1 MMSEKICGEFCVGI
15 CQISCTGRF
24 CVRTI
29 GASCGIFFCL
39 SVLSHNHSCGA
50 GAPVIVRLSCAWPPP
65 PHLGGHIRNAPCI
78 NYQVCARGVFRSQS
92 ARPFISML
100 LSGMKCP
107 GFQYI
112 WAKTR
117 ENGAFY
123 GSRPVGNAGESICF
137 RDSDRQIGSCHNAS
151 LGQFFTHSMHRMH
164 SVPILRFLE
173 LSVTSTFIGQTRLHF
188 PQEIH
193 FSLSHFTRRSAK

>member
-1 MMSEKICGEFCVGI
+1 MH
-15 CQISCTGRF
+15 R
-24 CVRTI
+24 RL
-29 GASCGIFFCL
+29 SCGVFFCL
-39 SVLSHNHSCGA
+39 SVLCHNRSCKAVSAALRHSG
-50 GAPVIVRLSCAWPPP
+50 AWPPP

-78 NYQVCARGVFRSQS
+78 NYQVCARGVFRSLS

-107 GFQYI
+107 GFQHI

-137 RDSDRQIGSCHNAS
+137 RDSVRQTGIYRIRS
-151 LGQFFTHSMHRMH
+151 
-164 SVPILRFLE
+164 
-173 LSVTSTFIGQTRLHF
+173 SVTMYSIPLCLESRYSFMKDGNALYLSNSSIGIQC
-188 PQEIH
+188 IV
-193 FSLSHFTRRSAK
+193 SFTPKV

>member
-1 MMSEKICGEFCVGI
+1 MSEKICGEFCAGI
-15 CQISCTGRF
+15 CQISYTGRF

-50 GAPVIVRLSCAWPPP
+50 GTPVIVRLSCAWPPP

-107 GFQYI
+107 GFQHI

-137 RDSDRQIGSCHNAS
+137 RDSDRQ
-151 LGQFFTHSMHRMH
+151 
-164 SVPILRFLE
+164 
-173 LSVTSTFIGQTRLHF
+173 TR
-188 PQEIH
+188 IYVNGKY
-193 FSLSHFTRRSAK
+193 FSRKNGIYFS

>member
-1 MMSEKICGEFCVGI
+1 MSEKICGEFCAGI
-15 CQISCTGRF
+15 CQISYTGRF

-100 LSGMKCP
+100 LSGMTCP
-107 GFQYI
+107 GFQHI

-117 ENGAFY
+117 ENGAIY

-137 RDSDRQIGSCHNAS
+137 RDSDRQTSDI
-151 LGQFFTHSMHRMH
+151 RMCPQIVFVNCCMWINH
-164 SVPILRFLE
+164 YMYRDILPRLKPWE
-173 LSVTSTFIGQTRLHF
+173 DVNLNRGNICNLSS
-188 PQEIH
+188 
-193 FSLSHFTRRSAK
+193 

>member
-1 MMSEKICGEFCVGI
+1 MSEKICGEFCAGI
-15 CQISCTGRF
+15 CQISYTGRF

-107 GFQYI
+107 GFQHI

-137 RDSDRQIGSCHNAS
+137 RDSDRQTGICRYLILFGYFTLFLQPSIIALISSSLIFSAMLHDKGKCSLTNAPKAVLFS
-151 LGQFFTHSMHRMH
+151 D
-164 SVPILRFLE
+164 VPNFK
-173 LSVTSTFIGQTRLHF
+173 
-188 PQEIH
+188 
-193 FSLSHFTRRSAK
+193 RRC